1 MRMWAP
7 CSEGGPG
14 LADCAALIRQT
25 STQPAV
31 DLRRLLEWLFFNLYV
46 GNNDSHA
53 KNLSMLEAPG
63 GGQTLA
69 PFYDL
74 MGTRIY
80 PGLSREFAFS
90 VGGEAAPGSM
100 RREHLDRLADELE
113 MQAGYLRRIAGEV
126 IGRVPRAVERAGEQL
141 VPLLSSGARTLVAR
155 LERFVVSNAE
165 AMGRRIGR

>member
-1 MRMWAP
+1 MWHSATNEALIMLTAAH
-7 CSEGGPG
+7 CG
-14 LADCAALIRQT
+14 LA
-25 STQPAV
+25 

-46 GNNDSHA
+46 GHNDSHA
-53 KNLSMLEAPG
+53 KNFSMLEAPG
-63 GGQTLA
+63 GGLALA

-90 VGGEAAPGSM
+90 VGGEAAPGAM

-113 MQAGYLRRIAGEV
+113 MQAGYLQRIAGELA
-126 IGRVPRAVERAGEQL
+126 GRVPRAVERAGEQL
-141 VPLLSSGARTLVAR
+141 APLLSAGARTLVAR

-165 AMGRRIGR
+165 AMGRRIGS